1 MKDNKTYVVY
11 LHVKKDTRDVFY
23 VGIGSKRRA
32 YSTEKRNIIWKNYYN
47 KYGRDVIIINYNLSY
62 EDALQVESELIICF
76 GRLGFEEKG
85 VLTNRVI
92 KVGTHFKGRKHSES
106 TKNKMSNSAKNREYH
121 NKKVYWKGS
130 VYKSARE
137 CSRKEN
143 KPFSTVQKYL
153 KWDKIKNC
161 YYL

>member
-1 MKDNKTYVVY
+1 MKNKETYVVY
-11 LHVKKDTRDVFY
+11 LHVKKDTNDVFY

-32 YSTEKRNIIWKNYYN
+32 YSTEKRNKIWYNYYK
-47 KYGRDVIIINYNLSY
+47 KYGRDVIIINHNLNY
-62 EDALQVESELIICF
+62 EDALSIESELIICF

-92 KVGTHFKGRKHSES
+92 KVGTHFKGRKHSKN
-106 TKNKMSNSAKNREYH
+106 TKFKMSKSAKNRKSH
-121 NKKVYWKGS
+121 NKKVYWKGKT
-130 VYKSARE
+130 YKSARE

-143 KPFSTVQKYL
+143 KPFSTVQKYV
-153 KWDKIKNC
+153 KWDKIKDC

>member
-1 MKDNKTYVVY
+1 MKHEKTYVVY
-11 LHVKKDTRDVFY
+11 LHVKKDTKDVFY

-32 YSTEKRNIIWKNYYN
+32 YSTEKRNIIWGNYYK
-47 KYGRDVIIINYNLSY
+47 KYGRDVIIINYDLTY

-92 KVGTHFKGRKHSES
+92 EVGTHFKGRKHSDD
-106 TKNKMSNSAKNREYH
+106 TKLKMSKSAKNRKHH
-121 NKKVYWKGS
+121 NKKVYWEGS
-130 VYKSARE
+130 FYKSARE
-137 CSRKEN
+137 CSREEN